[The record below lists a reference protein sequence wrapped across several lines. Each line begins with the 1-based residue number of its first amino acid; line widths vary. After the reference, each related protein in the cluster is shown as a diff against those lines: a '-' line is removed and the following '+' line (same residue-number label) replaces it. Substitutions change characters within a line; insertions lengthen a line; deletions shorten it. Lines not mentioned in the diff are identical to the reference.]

1 MDREPQTG
9 SASRRRPMAE
19 NNQAVARTEIAAPQ
33 DREQDP
39 ESGAPDSRKLAFLF
53 PGQGSQHL
61 GMGQR
66 LHEISQAA
74 RSVFTQADDTLGF
87 RLSRVCFE
95 GPQAELDDTINT
107 QPAILTTSVASLA
120 HLRERLQDLG
130 RRLTPSLIAGH
141 SLGQFTAAVAAEAVE
156 FGDALRLVVERARIM
171 KDWVQ
176 NRPGGLATILGLSDE
191 VTNSLCE
198 EAASEGAVGVS
209 GYNAPGQTVVA
220 GENPALERV
229 MALARERGARVV
241 RLPISVPGHIPMMR
255 EAALELT
262 KTLRRVPFRDP
273 QVPIVSNVSTR
284 LLTRAE
290 EVRQELG
297 DQLCAA
303 VQWARCVRG
312 MMTEGVATFVEVGPG
327 QTLARITKRISENAD
342 AFSVNDPESSEL
354 LLARVRGDLM
364 PERVLAAPPGPTPS
378 QPLL

>member
-1 MDREPQTG
+1 MRRTG
-9 SASRRRPMAE
+9 CLFAGQGAQYVGMGSDL
-19 NNQAVARTEIAAPQ
+19 VARFPVA
-33 DREQDP
+33 RE
-39 ESGAPDSRKLAFLF
+39 LF
-53 PGQGSQHL
+53 E
-61 GMGQR
+61 R
-66 LHEISQAA
+66 
-74 RSVFTQADDTLGF
+74 ADGIVGYP
-87 RLSRVCFE
+87 LSRLCFE
-95 GPQAELDDTINT
+95 GPGEELTST
-107 QPAILTTSVASLA
+107 EHSQPAILTTSTAALA
-120 HLRERLQDLG
+120 HLRERLHDLG

-176 NRPGGLATILGLSDE
+176 DRPGGLATILGLSDE
-191 VTNSLCE
+191 VTDSLCE

-354 LLARVRGDLM
+354 LLARVRVDLM

>member
-1 MDREPQTG
+1 
-9 SASRRRPMAE
+9 MAE
-19 NNQAVARTEIAAPQ
+19 SDKATDRPRIAAPQ
-33 DREQDP
+33 DGERRLEP
-39 ESGAPDSRKLAFLF
+39 GAPGSRKLAFLF

-61 GMGQR
+61 GMGRR
-66 LHEISQAA
+66 LYEISRAA

-87 RLSRVCFE
+87 GLSQVCFE
-95 GPQAELDDTINT
+95 GPKAELDDTINT
-107 QPAILTTSVASLA
+107 QPAVLTTSAACLA

-130 RRLTPSLIAGH
+130 RRLTPSLVAGH
-141 SLGQFTAAVAAEAVE
+141 SLGQFTAAVASEAVE
-156 FGDALRLVVERARIM
+156 FADALRLVVERARIM
-171 KDWVQ
+171 KEWVQ

-191 VTNSLCE
+191 VADSLCE

-209 GYNAPGQTVVA
+209 GYNAPGQTVIA

-241 RLPISVPGHIPMMR
+241 RLPISVPGHIPMMH

-273 QVPIVSNVSTR
+273 QVPIVSNISSR

-327 QTLARITKRISENAD
+327 QTLARITTRISENAE

-354 LLARVRGDLM
+354 LLAWVPVDLM
-364 PERVLAAPPGPTPS
+364 PERVLTAPPRHTPS
-378 QPLL
+378 QAPL